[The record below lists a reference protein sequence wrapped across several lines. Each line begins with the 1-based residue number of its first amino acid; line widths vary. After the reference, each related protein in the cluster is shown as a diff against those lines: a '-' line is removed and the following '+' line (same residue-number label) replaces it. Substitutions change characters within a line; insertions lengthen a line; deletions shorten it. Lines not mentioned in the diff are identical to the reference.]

1 MLKDR
6 LREGLNGAITS
17 YFNVVCKKFMNFFV
31 VKMKKVKNG
40 VCK

>member
-6 LREGLNGAITS
+6 LREGLNGVFMF

-31 VKMKKVKNG
+31 VKMKVKNG